1 MPDTLQFR
9 GAASTSISSTTVAD
23 REIIFDTTSN
33 RLVLGSAKD
42 YVHTE
47 DSAYSKTEVDN
58 LIANN
63 PGPQGPEGPA
73 GPQGLTGAPGATGSQ
88 GPAGATGPQGPAGPT
103 GAAGPQGPAG
113 ADGQDGTGISLQGTI
128 GTVGPPS
135 FNGTSNG
142 DVYIDTNGDGWAWDG
157 SSWTN
162 VGAIQGPQGPA
173 GPAGAAG
180 AAGADGADGAQGP
193 QGPEGPQGPAGPAG
207 AQGLQGPA
215 GQGVPTGG
223 SSDQVLSK
231 IDGTDYNTQWT
242 TPVKLDA
249 AQSFTAAQ
257 RGSVDTLNDGS
268 TITPDF
274 AVANNF
280 VVVLGGTGRT
290 LANPSNLTP
299 GQSGVIVIKQDG
311 TGSRTITTYGSNFK
325 FAGGTAP
332 TLTSDANAIDVLSY
346 FVISA
351 TEIVAT
357 LGADFS

>member
-1 MPDTLQFR
+1 MADTLKFR
-9 GAASTSISSTTVAD
+9 GTTSGSIPSTTIED
-23 REIIFDTTSN
+23 REIVFDVSQN

-47 DSAYSKTEVDN
+47 DTAYSKSQVDS

-63 PGPQGPEGPA
+63 PGPAGPA
-73 GPQGLTGAPGATGSQ
+73 
-88 GPAGATGPQGPAGPT
+88 GPQGPAGPA
-103 GAAGPQGPAG
+103 GADGADGVGTQGPQGPQGPQG
-113 ADGQDGTGISLQGTI
+113 AQGPAGQDGTGISLQGTI

-135 FNGTSNG
+135 FSGTTSG

-162 VGAIQGPQGPA
+162 VGAIQGPAGPTGPA
-173 GPAGAAG
+173 GS
-180 AAGADGADGAQGP
+180 
-193 QGPEGPQGPAGPAG
+193 AGPA
-207 AQGLQGPA
+207 GPA

-223 SSDQVLSK
+223 TADQVLSK
-231 IDGTDYNTQWT
+231 IDGTNYNTQWT

-249 AQSFTAAQ
+249 AQTYTAAQ
-257 RGSVDTLNDGS
+257 RGGVNTLTDGS
-268 TITPDF
+268 TITPNF

-280 VVVLGGTGRT
+280 VVTLGGTGRT
-290 LANPSNLTP
+290 LANPSNCTA

-311 TGSRTITTYGSNFK
+311 TGSRTITTYGSYFK

-332 TLTSDANAIDVLSY
+332 TLTTDANAIDVLSY
-346 FVISA
+346 YVISA
-351 TEIVAT
+351 SEIVAT